1 MVHGAGEVAAMKAPQ
16 TEQEW
21 ADFYQAH
28 KDDPDIWGDPEPA
41 PLKRPRGRPSQGR
54 SAVITVRF
62 TPEEAAI
69 IRREAEAMEVTY
81 SEVIRRAIQRLAEQP
96 PRRTTDPAV
105 HER

>member
-1 MVHGAGEVAAMKAPQ
+1 MTATK

-28 KDDPDIWGDPEPA
+28 KADPDIWGDPEPG
-41 PLKRPRGRPSQGR
+41 PIKRPRGRPSQGR

-69 IRREAEAMEVTY
+69 IRREAEATEGTY
-81 SEVIRRAIQRLAEQP
+81 SDVIRRAVHLLAEQQTVRP
-96 PRRTTDPAV
+96 L
-105 HER
+105 